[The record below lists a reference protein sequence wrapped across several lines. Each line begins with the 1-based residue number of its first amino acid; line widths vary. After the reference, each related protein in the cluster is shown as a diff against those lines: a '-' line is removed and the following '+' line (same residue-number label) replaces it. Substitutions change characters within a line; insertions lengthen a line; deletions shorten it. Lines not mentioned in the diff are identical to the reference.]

1 LTTPPVTEEIAPAP
15 RGLDQDK
22 RRAITEAAQHLF
34 TTVGYETTTMAQIA
48 KTAGVAVGT
57 VYLYFKN
64 KTDLLIAVKGGW
76 EEEILR
82 ALSLPEIAALPH
94 HLRARPMIEAS
105 FKVCARQTELVQLM
119 GVQAEMLGEWHSQ
132 VPAPILEAL
141 KAFLREAMEAG
152 SIRQIDTDVAAVVL
166 FGMVNGALLQCFCYE
181 GGQHQQRYID
191 LLVDA
196 VQRWLINPA
205 LLPDQA
211 AQTA

>member
-1 LTTPPVTEEIAPAP
+1 MPISAITDEVAPIA
-15 RGLDQDK
+15 RSLEQDK
-22 RRAITEAAQHLF
+22 RRAIIEAAQHLF
-34 TTVGYETTTMAQIA
+34 TTVGYESTTMAQIA

-105 FKVCARQTELVQLM
+105 FKVCARHTELVQLM
-119 GVQAEMLGEWHSQ
+119 GMQAEMLGEWHSQ

-141 KAFLREAMEAG
+141 RAFLREAMDAG
-152 SIRQIDTDVAAVVL
+152 AVRKIDTEAAAVVL
-166 FGMVNGALLQCFCYE
+166 FGMVNGALLQCFCQE
-181 GGQHQQRYID
+181 GGEHQQRYID

-205 LLPDQA
+205 LITDPA
-211 AQTA
+211 AHTA